1 MIRLALRGIARMPSL
16 TAEIDIT
23 EAHTAMQEL
32 VWLSDGSRVHDYLT
46 DRFAAFARD
55 PSQGMEVAFEA
66 GRWWLRPSPDFLAAL
81 ASLRAIR
88 GVSA

>member
-1 MIRLALRGIARMPSL
+1 MPSL

-46 DRFAAFARD
+46 DRFAAFVRD

-66 GRWWLRPSPDFLAAL
+66 GRWWLRPNPDFLAAL

-88 GVSA
+88 GMSA